1 MCILGKAIHDL
12 ATKLL
17 PEVVSIGKCLN
28 MLPGSDLDLY
38 ERFGLKHQP
47 YGTDYISHSTLEGNK
62 QHSACVA
69 LLLSAKH

>member
-17 PEVVSIGKCLN
+17 PEVVSIPKCLN
-28 MLPGSDLDLY
+28 VLPGSDLDLY

-47 YGTDYISHSTLEGNK
+47 YGADYISHSTWEGNK

-69 LLLSAKH
+69 LILSTER